1 MISSSIK
8 KPSVIKDGFLTLQRK
23 TRSDI
28 PYFGN
33 RVYTRDAFEKAIK
46 KYAANDGSVYLA
58 PVCIDDESGYD
69 DETICYINNNVYR
82 AFHNPKISRE
92 YSIGRV
98 YDWDDY
104 TITIKYEP
112 TKTAEILSQYIT
124 TETKVNLRYIPYNY
138 DYTKGIPISDMTI
151 SLVDLGVIP
160 FEVIDLDINELLSN
174 MKRAT

>member
-1 MISSSIK
+1 M
-8 KPSVIKDGFLTLQRK
+8 
-23 TRSDI
+23 
-28 PYFGN
+28 
-33 RVYTRDAFEKAIK
+33 
-46 KYAANDGSVYLA
+46 
-58 PVCIDDESGYD
+58 
-69 DETICYINNNVYR
+69 YR
-82 AFHNPKISRE
+82 AFHHPKISRE

-112 TKTAEILSQYIT
+112 TKTVEILSQYIT

-160 FEVIDLDINELLSN
+160 FEVIGLDINGLLSN